1 MAIVRTWG
9 PVSMVFFSIF
19 PDTPRSSIALL
30 SVSGVTPVFDSWD
43 GAYWEIDAVRWTVVV
58 DTSLAIVGGPMAR
71 CDFTL
76 AEMAAAPR

>member
-1 MAIVRTWG
+1 LD
-9 PVSMVFFSIF
+9 F
-19 PDTPRSSIALL
+19 
-30 SVSGVTPVFDSWD
+30 WD